1 MSLIEKI
8 LRARELEFAH
18 RFLDWKIPA
27 DDESFAAL
35 GKEPTTI
42 EFIRDELRK
51 DVERLEIEAARG
63 LLLRKTGG
71 IEVLTHFE
79 KKTNKMYNN
88 NNLQR

>member
-1 MSLIEKI
+1 MSLIEEI

-42 EFIRDELRK
+42 ELIRDELRK
-51 DVERLEIEAARG
+51 DVDWLEIEAARE
-63 LLLRKTGG
+63 LLLRERG
-71 IEVLTHFE
+71 E
-79 KKTNKMYNN
+79 
-88 NNLQR
+88 